1 MEDTKCEESKIKI
14 LVVDDSEIV
23 LDFFQM
29 GLTSFGYTVAVV
41 DNSIKAQE
49 MIAKNNYDIVI
60 SDINM
65 ELMDGLELLEAIKR
79 DYPHI
84 EVIMMT
90 GYGTV
95 ESAIRAMKNGAY
107 DFLTKPIKVDQ
118 VAIVVGKCVE
128 KIRMSQ
134 ELKQLRE
141 VNKRFEEL
149 KQLKDRFMTITSHE
163 LRTPVTHIKSYL
175 DLIEDPEFSEEERKS
190 FFEILK
196 KSVSDLERIVLTMF
210 ELYNV
215 ENRQLNLN
223 LEPTQ
228 INAIV
233 GDCLQQLSADLM
245 QRDLEIEH
253 KEKADIPEIAVD
265 AFQIKKVVMELLN
278 NAIRFTDDGGKICI
292 SYEIKEDLFVLII
305 LDTGIGIPQDK
316 LGRIFEKFY
325 EVQDPSY
332 HSSSRIDFMGG
343 SIGVGL
349 PLVKGIVEAHGGRLK
364 IESQENVGTTVSVY
378 IKTGVEE
385 DKGSNL
391 DLS

>member
-1 MEDTKCEESKIKI
+1 MEDTKGEESKIKI

-23 LDFFQM
+23 LDFYQM
-29 GLTSFGYTVAVV
+29 GLTHFGYTVAVV

-79 DYPHI
+79 DYSHI
-84 EVIMMT
+84 EVIMLT

-95 ESAIRAMKNGAY
+95 ENAIRAMKNGAY
-107 DFLTKPIKVDQ
+107 DFLLKPIKLDQ
-118 VAIVVGKCVE
+118 IGLVVGKCVE

-134 ELKQLRE
+134 ELKQLGE
-141 VNKRFEEL
+141 VNKRFKEL

-163 LRTPVTHIKSYL
+163 LRTPVSHIKSYL
-175 DLIEDPEFSEEERKS
+175 HFLEDPELSEEARIS

-196 KSVSDLERIVLTMF
+196 KSVSDLERIVMTMF

-215 ENRQLNLN
+215 ENRQLKLN
-223 LEPTQ
+223 VEPTQ
-228 INAIV
+228 INEIV

-253 KEKADIPEIAVD
+253 NEKADIPEIAVD

-292 SYEIKEDLFVLII
+292 SYEITANLFVLRI

-325 EVQDPSY
+325 EVQDSSF

-343 SIGVGL
+343 SIGIGL
-349 PLVKGIVEAHGGRLK
+349 PLVKGIVEAHRGRLK
-364 IESQENVGTTVSVY
+364 IESQENIGTTVSVY
-378 IKTGVEE
+378 LKPQ
-385 DKGSNL
+385 
-391 DLS
+391 LSKS

>member
-1 MEDTKCEESKIKI
+1 MEDTKSEESKIKI
-14 LVVDDSEIV
+14 LLVDDSEMV
-23 LDFFQM
+23 LDSYQM
-29 GLTSFGYTVAVV
+29 GLSHFGYTVAAV

-95 ESAIRAMKNGAY
+95 ENAIRAMKNGAY
-107 DFLTKPIKVDQ
+107 EFLLKPIKLDQ
-118 VAIVVGKCVE
+118 MGMVVGKCVE

-141 VNKRFEEL
+141 VNQRFKEL

-175 DLIEDPEFSEEERKS
+175 DLLEDPEFSEEERKS

-196 KSVSDLERIVLTMF
+196 KSVADLERIVMTMF

-228 INAIV
+228 INEIV
-233 GDCLQQLSADLM
+233 GDCLEQLSADLM
-245 QRDLEIEH
+245 QRDLAIEH
-253 KEKADIPEIAVD
+253 NEKAHIPEIAVD

-278 NAIRFTDDGGKICI
+278 NAIRFTGDGGKICI
-292 SYEIKEDLFVLII
+292 SYEISTDLFVLRI

-325 EVQDPSY
+325 EVQDPSS

-349 PLVKGIVEAHGGRLK
+349 PLVKGIVEAHRGRLK
-364 IESQENVGTTVSVY
+364 IESQENEGTTVSVY
-378 IKTGVEE
+378 LKPQLNE
-385 DKGSNL
+385 S
-391 DLS
+391 

>member
-1 MEDTKCEESKIKI
+1 MEDTMGEESKAKI

-23 LDFFQM
+23 LDVFQM
-29 GLTSFGYTVAVV
+29 GLSRLGYAVAVV
-41 DNSIKAQE
+41 DNSIEAQE

-65 ELMDGLELLEAIKR
+65 DLMDGLELLEAIKR
-79 DYPHI
+79 DYAHI

-95 ESAIRAMKNGAY
+95 EDAIRAMKNGAY
-107 DFLTKPIKVDQ
+107 DFLLKPIKSEQ
-118 VAIVVGKCVE
+118 VAMVVGKCVE
-128 KIRMSQ
+128 KIRMNQ

-141 VNKRFEEL
+141 VNTRFREL

-163 LRTPVTHIKSYL
+163 LRTPVSHIKSYL
-175 DLIEDPEFSEEERKS
+175 DLLEDPECSEEERES

-196 KSVSDLERIVLTMF
+196 KSVVDLERIVMTMF

-215 ENRQLNLN
+215 EKRQLNLN

-228 INAIV
+228 INEIV
-233 GDCLQQLSADLM
+233 GDCLQQLSADLL

-253 KEKADIPEIAVD
+253 NEKADIPEIAVD

-292 SYEIKEDLFVLII
+292 AYEITEDLFVLRI
-305 LDTGIGIPQDK
+305 LDSGIGIPQDK

-325 EVQDPSY
+325 EVQDSSH
-332 HSSSRIDFMGG
+332 HSSSRVDFMGG

-349 PLVKGIVEAHGGRLK
+349 PLVKGIVEAHKGRLK

-378 IKTGVEE
+378 LKPQPG
-385 DKGSNL
+385 
-391 DLS
+391 

>member
-1 MEDTKCEESKIKI
+1 MEDTKSEESKIKI
-14 LVVDDSEIV
+14 LLVDDSEMD
-23 LDFFQM
+23 LDSYQM
-29 GLTSFGYTVAVV
+29 GLSHFGYTVAAV

-95 ESAIRAMKNGAY
+95 ENAIRAMKNGAY
-107 DFLTKPIKVDQ
+107 EFLLKPIKLDQ
-118 VAIVVGKCVE
+118 MGMVVGKCVE

-141 VNKRFEEL
+141 VNQRFKEL

-175 DLIEDPEFSEEERKS
+175 DLLEDPEFSEEERKS

-196 KSVSDLERIVLTMF
+196 KSVADLERIVMTMF

-228 INAIV
+228 INEIV
-233 GDCLQQLSADLM
+233 GDCLEQLSADLM
-245 QRDLEIEH
+245 QRDLAIEH
-253 KEKADIPEIAVD
+253 NEKAHIPEIAVD

-278 NAIRFTDDGGKICI
+278 NAIRFTGDGGKICI
-292 SYEIKEDLFVLII
+292 SYEISTDLFVLRI

-325 EVQDPSY
+325 EVQDPSS

-349 PLVKGIVEAHGGRLK
+349 PLVKGIVEAHRGRLK
-364 IESQENVGTTVSVY
+364 IESQENEGTTVSVY
-378 IKTGVEE
+378 LKPQLNE
-385 DKGSNL
+385 S
-391 DLS
+391 

>member
-1 MEDTKCEESKIKI
+1 MEDTKGEESKIKI
-14 LVVDDSEIV
+14 LLVDDSEIV
-23 LDFFQM
+23 LDSYQM
-29 GLTSFGYTVAVV
+29 GLSHFGYAVDVV

-49 MIAKNNYDIVI
+49 IIANNNYDIVI

-65 ELMDGLELLEAIKR
+65 ELMDGLELLEAVKR

-95 ESAIRAMKNGAY
+95 ENAIRAMKNGAY
-107 DFLTKPIKVDQ
+107 DFLLKPIKLDQ
-118 VAIVVGKCVE
+118 MGMVVGKCVE

-141 VNKRFEEL
+141 VNQRFKEL

-175 DLIEDPEFSEEERKS
+175 DLLEDPEFSEEERKS

-196 KSVSDLERIVLTMF
+196 KSVSDLERIVMTMF

-215 ENRQLNLN
+215 ENQKLSLN

-228 INAIV
+228 INEIV
-233 GDCLQQLSADLM
+233 GDCLEQLSADLM
-245 QRDLEIEH
+245 QRDLAIEH
-253 KEKADIPEIAVD
+253 NQKANIPEIAVD

-292 SYEIKEDLFVLII
+292 SYEISSDLFVLRII
-305 LDTGIGIPQDK
+305 DTGIGIPQAK

-325 EVQDPSY
+325 EVQDSNS

-349 PLVKGIVEAHGGRLK
+349 PLVKGIVEAHRGRLK
-364 IESQENVGTTVSVY
+364 IESQENDGTTVSVY
-378 IKTGVEE
+378 LKPNPTKPES
-385 DKGSNL
+385 DC
-391 DLS
+391 